1 MQFFETNKNAYADND
16 VFYAISNSYIVNYPI
31 FIQYSSSAS
40 MNNHIGY
47 IFYGDHPT
55 PPKKFKP
62 LLKEAKK

>member
-1 MQFFETNKNAYADND
+1 M
-16 VFYAISNSYIVNYPI
+16 FYAISNSYIVNYPI

-55 PPKKFKP
+55 PPKRFKP